1 MGHFPE
7 NLLESGW
14 LAALVVVPVF
24 FNIHG
29 ERIFEE
35 EKVLILRSVAVLSAV
50 FGVVRLLER
59 RKFRESQPPWRIPLI
74 LPFLLVIA
82 AHLLSTA
89 FSIDPKLSFWGGA
102 NRLQGTY
109 TSLSI
114 FSLFFIIVMTLRSQ
128 EQIDRI
134 VTILLAG
141 SLPVALYGIAQFCGL
156 DPIAWSSDFQGRITS
171 TAGNPIFLSGYL
183 IMIVP
188 LTIIRLIEQLG
199 YSQNKLNFDF
209 QSPFKQAC
217 ALETG
222 VYGLL
227 LAVQLSA
234 LLLSQSRGPMVGLLA
249 GLLVFLLIMAKQC
262 DRPLWGLWGII
273 AASAVLG
280 FLVVFNMPHSPLAA
294 WQEVPFLGRLSSVF
308 KTDPVRFHI
317 WQGVCNLLAENPWRL
332 ILGYGPETLY
342 AAILRHIPPEL
353 FCITR
358 FQALP
363 DRAHNETFDLLT
375 MFGVVGFGAQVI
387 FFGSLSL
394 YILRWLGEIDS
405 ARERFG
411 FLALFVS
418 GGIAGWLLPLIVK
431 GDCSFSGIGTAAGMA
446 CGIVVFLVCSLYNK
460 SPTNHATNAN
470 SLLLAALFSAL
481 IGHLLEIH
489 FGIATVSTRLLFWVY
504 AALALATGFFL
515 PQSNP
520 SANRLQDD
528 CRESE
533 SAIEEELRDRD
544 QTTLLSLSLMMGL
557 LLSVL
562 IFDFVSSQYRSTRSA
577 ILIPILLLSTW
588 IVGGA
593 MVAVPP
599 AGTPEQDLDRPYRW
613 ALYSAVSLGVAV
625 SYLLLQLG
633 WLHLG
638 RVITGG
644 GHGETSLRGADHE
657 AFLLIIFYLWVLAIA
672 VVHSLVLMPKAAP
685 SPSPGAAKGAI
696 IYAMLLVAAMFIIY
710 STNLRFSLADVY
722 SKQGRNQEASKHWD
736 DAIGLYREAI
746 ARQGDQSRYPA
757 NLGRVLVIKGEL
769 AGDQRDEWFSQA
781 VEAYLEAQ
789 RSNRLGLDPLRQLG
803 TAYRI
808 WANLSKEEAAR
819 ETRFDLAE
827 EFCAEAITLS
837 PNMAILWSEWALP
850 ARDRGRFEEAM
861 ERLVR
866 AQNLCPGYE
875 VTYML
880 MADIHIA
887 QKDWPAARDCYFEA
901 TQQNPAALEGWTGL
915 AFACT
920 RMGDLGCAL
929 EASLRALE
937 IRPDDLP
944 TRFNV
949 ALLLGKT
956 GDTQQAMVLAER
968 ILAEAPPQ
976 ADAAVEKLLQ
986 ELFSVDSE

>member
-1 MGHFPE
+1 M
-7 NLLESGW
+7 L
-14 LAALVVVPVF
+14 
-24 FNIHG
+24 
-29 ERIFEE
+29 
-35 EKVLILRSVAVLSAV
+35 K
-50 FGVVRLLER
+50 
-59 RKFRESQPPWRIPLI
+59 
-74 LPFLLVIA
+74 
-82 AHLLSTA
+82 
-89 FSIDPKLSFWGGA
+89 
-102 NRLQGTY
+102 
-109 TSLSI
+109 
-114 FSLFFIIVMTLRSQ
+114 
-128 EQIDRI
+128 
-134 VTILLAG
+134 
-141 SLPVALYGIAQFCGL
+141 
-156 DPIAWSSDFQGRITS
+156 
-171 TAGNPIFLSGYL
+171 
-183 IMIVP
+183 
-188 LTIIRLIEQLG
+188 
-199 YSQNKLNFDF
+199 
-209 QSPFKQAC
+209 
-217 ALETG
+217 TG

-234 LLLSQSRGPMVGLLA
+234 LLLSQSRGPMVGLLV
-249 GLLVFLLIMAKQC
+249 GLFVFLLIMAKQC
-262 DRPLWGLWGII
+262 GRPSWGLLGII
-273 AASAVLG
+273 AASAMLG
-280 FLVVFNMPHSPLAA
+280 FLVVFNMPHSPLASL
-294 WQEVPFLGRLSSVF
+294 QEVPFLGRLSSVF

-317 WQGVCNLLAENPWRL
+317 WQGVCDLLAENPWRL
-332 ILGYGPETLY
+332 VLGYGPETLH

-353 FCITR
+353 LCLTR
-358 FQALP
+358 FHELP

-375 MFGVVGFGAQVI
+375 MFGVVGFGAQAI
-387 FFGSLSL
+387 FFGSLAL
-394 YILRWLGEIDS
+394 HILRWLGQINS
-405 ARERFG
+405 AREQFG
-411 FLALFVS
+411 FIALFVS
-418 GGIAGWLLPLIVK
+418 GGIAGWLLPLILR
-431 GDCSFSGIGTAAGMA
+431 GDCSFSGIGAAAGMA
-446 CGIVVFLVCSLYNK
+446 CGIVVTLVCSLFKK
-460 SPTNHATNAN
+460 SPANHATNAN

-481 IGHLLEIH
+481 VGHLIEIH
-489 FGIATVSTRLLFWVY
+489 FGIATVSTRLLFWIY
-504 AALALATGFFL
+504 AALALAAGFFL

-520 SANRLQDD
+520 SAKRLQDD
-528 CRESE
+528 CRGSG

-544 QTTLLSLSLMMGL
+544 QIMLLSLSLMMGL

-593 MVAVPP
+593 MAVTPP
-599 AGTPEQDLDRPYRW
+599 AGRPEQDLGRRYRW

-625 SYLLLQLG
+625 SCLLLQLG
-633 WLHLG
+633 WLQLG
-638 RVITGG
+638 RMIAGS
-644 GHGETSLRGADHE
+644 GHGGTSLRGADHE

-672 VVHSLVLMPKAAP
+672 VVHSLLLMPKAAA

-696 IYAMLLVAAMFIIY
+696 IYAILLATAAFIVY

-746 ARQGDQSRYPA
+746 ARQGDQSRYRA

-769 AGDQRDEWFSQA
+769 ADDQRNEWFSLA

-819 ETRFDLAE
+819 ETRFDLADR
-827 EFCAEAITLS
+827 FCAEAIRLS
-837 PNMAILWSEWALP
+837 PGMAVLWSEWALP
-850 ARDRGRFEEAM
+850 ARDRGRYEEAM

-866 AQNLCPGYE
+866 AQNLCPGYD
-875 VTYML
+875 VTYGL
-880 MADIHIA
+880 MADIHAA

-901 TQQNPAALEGWTGL
+901 TRQNPAALEGWTGL

-920 RMGDLGCAL
+920 RMGDFGCAL

-968 ILAEAPPQ
+968 IMAEAPPQ
-976 ADAAVEKLLQ
+976 ADAAVEKLLK